1 MDYVGGISGMNFSP
15 ISNYNN
21 LMKNTKAFDVD
32 TNNMNF
38 ENVLNQ
44 QQSALDSPIK
54 VQGGVEKSNFDDVL
68 AQTSVQSASTD
79 NSGTG
84 QFMQSFSNSI
94 SGGLNSVNANVKAAD
109 KAQEALAMGED
120 VSVHDV
126 MIASEK
132 ATLSLQMAMQ
142 LRNKLMSAYTEI
154 NNVKV

>member
-1 MDYVGGISGMNFSP
+1 MNYIGGIQGMNFTP
-15 ISNYNN
+15 IANYNN
-21 LMKNTKAFDVD
+21 LIKNNNSFDVD
-32 TNNMNF
+32 TNNMSF
-38 ENVLNQ
+38 ENVLSQ
-44 QQSALDSPIK
+44 QQAAMESPIK
-54 VQGGVEKSNFDDVL
+54 VQGGIEKTNFDDIL
-68 AQTSVQSASTD
+68 AQTAVERSD
-79 NSGTG
+79 NSSTG
-84 QFMQSFSNSI
+84 SFMKSFSNSI
-94 SGGLNSVNANVKAAD
+94 SGGLNSVNSNVKAAE